1 MTALHF
7 EPGELPPEAEEL
19 RCEVRNFLAE
29 TMSDIPAALK
39 ARNWTAWH
47 PEFSRKLGERG
58 WIGMTWPK
66 KYGGS
71 ERSFLER
78 YVLLEELLAAGAPV
92 GFHWIADR
100 QSGPLILRF
109 GTEEQR
115 ETILPGITRGETAFG
130 IGMSEPNSGSDLAS
144 VRTKAE
150 KVDGG
155 YRVNGSKIWTSG
167 AHMAD
172 YLVALF
178 RTSGTAEDRHDGL
191 TQFIVD
197 LKNTDGIDIR
207 PIHNMTGDHDFNQI
221 FFEDAFVP
229 DTMRVGNEGD
239 GWMQVTTELA
249 FERSGPERYLSS
261 FPLVKNSV
269 GKAGQDPSERQ
280 AIGLGR
286 MLARAATYREMS
298 LSVSGMLETGKNP
311 DLEAAVM
318 KELGVGF
325 EQNIPGIAHDLFGMS
340 PRLDDG
346 SDFET
351 TLAYIT
357 QANVSFSLRG
367 GTREIVRGIIARGLG
382 MR

>member
-19 RCEVRNFLAE
+19 RLEVRDFLAE
-29 TMSDIPAALK
+29 AMATVSVDLR
-39 ARNWTAWH
+39 ARNWTAWNS
-47 PEFSRKLGERG
+47 EFSRKLGELG

-66 KYGGS
+66 EYGGS

-115 ETILPGITRGETAFG
+115 KTILPGITRGETAFG

-144 VRTKAE
+144 VRTKAT
-150 KVDGG
+150 KIDGG
-155 YRVNGSKIWTSG
+155 YLINGSKIWTSG
-167 AHMAD
+167 AHMAN

-178 RTSGTAEDRHDGL
+178 RTSSSDEDRHNGL
-191 TQFIVD
+191 TQFLID
-197 LKNTDGIDIR
+197 MKNTDGIDVR
-207 PIHNMTGDHDFNQI
+207 PIHNMTGDHDFNQV
-221 FFEDAFVP
+221 FFEDAFIP

-239 GWMQVTTELA
+239 GWKQVTTELA

-261 FPLVKNSV
+261 FPLVKEV
-269 GKAGQDPSERQ
+269 VVEAGQDPSERE
-280 AIGLGR
+280 AIGIGR
-286 MLARAATYREMS
+286 MIARAATFREMS
-298 LSVSGMLETGKNP
+298 LSVSGMLEAGKNP
-311 DLEAAVM
+311 NIEAAVM
-318 KELGVGF
+318 KELGVAF
-325 EQNIPGIAHDLFGMS
+325 EQKIPGMAHDLFGSS
-340 PRLDDG
+340 PRLSHG

-351 TLAYIT
+351 TMAYIM

>member
-1 MTALHF
+1 MALHF
-7 EPGELPPEAEEL
+7 EPGELPPEAEAF
-19 RCEVRNFLAE
+19 RHEVREFLAE
-29 TMSDIPAALK
+29 AMKTVSVDQR
-39 ARNWTAWH
+39 ARNWTAWN
-47 PEFSRKLGERG
+47 PEFSKKLGAKG
-58 WIGMTWPK
+58 WIGITWPK
-66 KYGGS
+66 EYGGS

-115 ETILPGITRGETAFG
+115 QKILPGITRGEIGFG

-144 VRTKAE
+144 ARTKAT

-155 YRVNGSKIWTSG
+155 YLINGSKIWTSG
-167 AHMAD
+167 AHIAN

-178 RTSGTAEDRHDGL
+178 RTSSSADDRHEGL

-197 LKNTDGIDIR
+197 MKNTDGIDVR
-207 PIHNMTGDHDFNQI
+207 PIHNMTGDHDFNQV
-221 FFEDAFVP
+221 FFEDAFIP
-229 DTMRVGNEGD
+229 ESMRVGEEGD

-261 FPLVKNSV
+261 FPLVKEMV
-269 GKAGQDPSERQ
+269 REAGQDPSERQ
-280 AIGLGR
+280 AIGVGR
-286 MLARAATYREMS
+286 MVARASTFREMS
-298 LSVSGMLETGKNP
+298 LSVSGMLEAGKNP
-311 DLEAAVM
+311 NLEAAVM
-318 KELGVGF
+318 KELGVGW
-325 EQNIPGIAHDLFGMS
+325 EQKIPSMAHDLFGTS
-340 PRLDDG
+340 PRLG
-346 SDFET
+346 GASDYET
-351 TLAYIT
+351 TQAYIT

>member
-1 MTALHF
+1 MMALHF
-7 EPGELPPEAEEL
+7 EPGELPPEAEAF
-19 RCEVRNFLAE
+19 RHEVREFLAE
-29 TMSDIPAALK
+29 AMETVSVDQR
-39 ARNWTAWH
+39 ARNWTAWN
-47 PEFSRKLGERG
+47 PEFSKKLGAKG
-58 WIGMTWPK
+58 WIGITWPK
-66 KYGGS
+66 EYGGS

-115 ETILPGITRGETAFG
+115 QKILPGITRGEVGFG

-144 VRTKAE
+144 VRTKAT

-155 YRVNGSKIWTSG
+155 YLINGSKIWTSG
-167 AHMAD
+167 AHIAN

-178 RTSGTAEDRHDGL
+178 RTSSSADDRHEGL

-197 LKNTDGIDIR
+197 MKNTDGIDVR
-207 PIHNMTGDHDFNQI
+207 PIHNMTGDHDFNQV
-221 FFEDAFVP
+221 FFEDAFIP
-229 DTMRVGNEGD
+229 ESMRVGEEGD

-261 FPLVKNSV
+261 FPLVKEMV
-269 GKAGQDPSERQ
+269 REAGQDPSERQ
-280 AIGLGR
+280 AIGVGR
-286 MLARAATYREMS
+286 MVARASTFREMS
-298 LSVSGMLETGKNP
+298 LSVSGMLEAGKNP
-311 DLEAAVM
+311 NLEAAVM
-318 KELGVGF
+318 KELGVGW
-325 EQNIPGIAHDLFGMS
+325 EQKIPSMAHDLFGTS
-340 PRLDDG
+340 PRLG
-346 SDFET
+346 GASDYET
-351 TLAYIT
+351 TQAYIT

>member
-7 EPGELPPEAEEL
+7 EPGDLSPEAEGL
-19 RCEVRNFLAE
+19 RLEVRDFLAE
-29 TMSDIPAALK
+29 TMADIPAALK
-39 ARNWTAWH
+39 ARNWMAWH

-109 GTEEQR
+109 GTEEQQ

-207 PIHNMTGDHDFNQI
+207 PIHNMTGDHDFNQV

-229 DTMRVGNEGD
+229 ETMRVGNEGD

-261 FPLVKNSV
+261 FPLVKSSV
-269 GKAGQDPSERQ
+269 GQAGQDPSERQ

-298 LSVSGMLETGKNP
+298 LSVSGMLEAGENP

-318 KELGVGF
+318 KELGVGY
-325 EQNIPGIAHDLFGMS
+325 EQKIPGIAHDLFGIS

-351 TLAYIT
+351 TFAYLT

>member
-7 EPGELPPEAEEL
+7 EPGELPPEAKAL
-19 RCEVRNFLAE
+19 RHEVREFLAE
-29 TMSDIPAALK
+29 ALETVSVEQR
-39 ARNWTAWH
+39 ARNWTAWN
-47 PEFSRKLGERG
+47 PEFSKKLGAKG

-66 KYGGS
+66 EYGGS
-71 ERSFLER
+71 DRSFLER

-115 ETILPGITRGETAFG
+115 QKILPGITRGEVGFG

-144 VRTKAE
+144 VRTKAM

-155 YRVNGSKIWTSG
+155 YLINGSKIWTSG
-167 AHMAD
+167 AHIAD

-178 RTSGTAEDRHDGL
+178 RTSSSADDRHEGL

-197 LKNTDGIDIR
+197 MKNTDGIDVR
-207 PIHNMTGDHDFNQI
+207 PIHNMTGDHDFNQV
-221 FFEDAFVP
+221 FFQDAFIP
-229 DTMRVGNEGD
+229 DSMRVGEEGD

-261 FPLVKNSV
+261 FPLVKEMV
-269 GKAGQDPSERQ
+269 REAGQDPSERQ
-280 AIGLGR
+280 AIGVGR
-286 MLARAATYREMS
+286 MVARASTFREMS
-298 LSVSGMLETGKNP
+298 LSVSGMLEAGKNP
-311 DLEAAVM
+311 NLEAAVM
-318 KELGVGF
+318 KELGVGW
-325 EQNIPGIAHDLFGMS
+325 EQKIPSMAHDLFGTS
-340 PRLDDG
+340 PRLG
-346 SDFET
+346 GASDYET
-351 TLAYIT
+351 TQAYIT

>member
-1 MTALHF
+1 MALHF
-7 EPGELPPEAEEL
+7 EPGELTPEAEAF
-19 RCEVRNFLAE
+19 RHEVREFLAE
-29 TMSDIPAALK
+29 AMETVSVDQR
-39 ARNWTAWH
+39 ARNWTAWN
-47 PEFSRKLGERG
+47 PEFSKKLGAKG
-58 WIGMTWPK
+58 WIGITWPK
-66 KYGGS
+66 EYGGS

-115 ETILPGITRGETAFG
+115 QKILPGITRGEVGFG

-144 VRTKAE
+144 ARTKAT

-155 YRVNGSKIWTSG
+155 YLINGSKIWTSG
-167 AHMAD
+167 AHIAN

-178 RTSGTAEDRHDGL
+178 RTSSSADDRHEGL

-197 LKNTDGIDIR
+197 MKNTDGIDVR
-207 PIHNMTGDHDFNQI
+207 PIHNMTGDHDFNQV
-221 FFEDAFVP
+221 FFEDAFIP
-229 DTMRVGNEGD
+229 ESMRVGEEGD

-261 FPLVKNSV
+261 FPLVKEMV
-269 GKAGQDPSERQ
+269 REAGQDPSERQ
-280 AIGLGR
+280 AIGVGR
-286 MLARAATYREMS
+286 MVARASTFREMS
-298 LSVSGMLETGKNP
+298 LSVSGMLEAGKNP
-311 DLEAAVM
+311 NLEAAVM
-318 KELGVGF
+318 KELGVGW
-325 EQNIPGIAHDLFGMS
+325 EQKIPSMAHDLFGTS
-340 PRLDDG
+340 PRLG
-346 SDFET
+346 GASDYET
-351 TLAYIT
+351 TQAYIT

>member
-1 MTALHF
+1 MALHF
-7 EPGELPPEAEEL
+7 EPGELPAEAEVF
-19 RCEVRNFLAE
+19 RHEVREFLAE
-29 TMSDIPAALK
+29 AMETVSVDQR
-39 ARNWTAWH
+39 ARNWTAWN
-47 PEFSRKLGERG
+47 PEFSKKLGAKG
-58 WIGMTWPK
+58 WIGITWPRE
-66 KYGGS
+66 YGGS

-115 ETILPGITRGETAFG
+115 QKILPGITRGEVGFG

-144 VRTKAE
+144 VRTKAT

-155 YRVNGSKIWTSG
+155 YLINGSKIWTSG
-167 AHMAD
+167 AHVAN

-178 RTSGTAEDRHDGL
+178 RTSSSADDRHEGL

-197 LKNTDGIDIR
+197 MKNTDGIDVR
-207 PIHNMTGDHDFNQI
+207 PIHNMTGDHDFNQV
-221 FFEDAFVP
+221 FFEDAFIP
-229 DTMRVGNEGD
+229 ESMRVGKEGD

-261 FPLVKNSV
+261 FPLVKEMV
-269 GKAGQDPSERQ
+269 REAGQDPSERQ
-280 AIGLGR
+280 AIGVGR
-286 MLARAATYREMS
+286 MVARASTFREMS
-298 LSVSGMLETGKNP
+298 LSVSGMLEAGKNP
-311 DLEAAVM
+311 NLEAAVM
-318 KELGVGF
+318 KELGVGW
-325 EQNIPGIAHDLFGMS
+325 EQKIPGMAHDLFGTS
-340 PRLDDG
+340 PRLG
-346 SDFET
+346 GASDYET
-351 TLAYIT
+351 TQAYIT

>member
-1 MTALHF
+1 MMALHF
-7 EPGELPPEAEEL
+7 EPGELPPKAEAF
-19 RCEVRNFLAE
+19 RHEVREFLAE
-29 TMSDIPAALK
+29 AMETVSVDQR
-39 ARNWTAWH
+39 ARNWTAWN
-47 PEFSRKLGERG
+47 PEFSKKLGAKG
-58 WIGMTWPK
+58 WIGITWPK
-66 KYGGS
+66 EYGGS

-115 ETILPGITRGETAFG
+115 QKILPGITRGEVGFG

-144 VRTKAE
+144 VRTKAT

-155 YRVNGSKIWTSG
+155 YLINGSKIWTSG
-167 AHMAD
+167 AHIAN

-178 RTSGTAEDRHDGL
+178 RTSSSADDRHEGL

-197 LKNTDGIDIR
+197 MKNTDGIDVR
-207 PIHNMTGDHDFNQI
+207 PIHNMTGDHDFNQV
-221 FFEDAFVP
+221 FFEDAFIP
-229 DTMRVGNEGD
+229 ESMRVGEEGD

-261 FPLVKNSV
+261 FPLVKEMV
-269 GKAGQDPSERQ
+269 REAGQDPTERQ
-280 AIGLGR
+280 AIGVGR
-286 MLARAATYREMS
+286 MVARASTFREMS
-298 LSVSGMLETGKNP
+298 LSVSGMLEAGKNP
-311 DLEAAVM
+311 NLEAAVM
-318 KELGVGF
+318 KELGVGW
-325 EQNIPGIAHDLFGMS
+325 EQKIPSMAHDLFGTS
-340 PRLDDG
+340 PRLG
-346 SDFET
+346 GASDYET
-351 TLAYIT
+351 TQAYIT

>member
-1 MTALHF
+1 MALHF
-7 EPGELPPEAEEL
+7 EPGELPPEAEAF
-19 RCEVRNFLAE
+19 RHEVREFLAE
-29 TMSDIPAALK
+29 AMETVSVDQR
-39 ARNWTAWH
+39 ARNWTAWN
-47 PEFSRKLGERG
+47 PEFSKKLGAKG
-58 WIGMTWPK
+58 WIGITWPK
-66 KYGGS
+66 EYGGS

-115 ETILPGITRGETAFG
+115 QKILPGITRGEVGFG

-144 VRTKAE
+144 ARTKAT

-155 YRVNGSKIWTSG
+155 YLINGSKIWTSG
-167 AHMAD
+167 AHIAN

-178 RTSGTAEDRHDGL
+178 RTSSSADDRHDGL

-197 LKNTDGIDIR
+197 MKNTDGIDVR
-207 PIHNMTGDHDFNQI
+207 PIHNMTGDHDFNQV
-221 FFEDAFVP
+221 FFEDAFIP
-229 DTMRVGNEGD
+229 ESMRVGEEGD

-261 FPLVKNSV
+261 FPLVKEMV
-269 GKAGQDPSERQ
+269 REAGQDPSERQ
-280 AIGLGR
+280 AIGVGR
-286 MLARAATYREMS
+286 MVARASTFREMS
-298 LSVSGMLETGKNP
+298 LSVSGMLEAGKNP
-311 DLEAAVM
+311 NLEAAVM
-318 KELGVGF
+318 KELGVGW
-325 EQNIPGIAHDLFGMS
+325 EQKIPSMAHDLFGTS
-340 PRLDDG
+340 PRLG
-346 SDFET
+346 GASDYET
-351 TLAYIT
+351 TQAYIT